1 MRTLIQEMK
10 ERFHEIEAAYCDA
23 CDRPKA
29 HCICEEEAI
38 AEKYAAPV
46 KEEET
51 VEEQN
56 VTGALD
62 GGAGP
67 IKTPHAFS
75 KNPKEK
81 NRKTA
86 EQLGYKIVQEKMD
99 AKYEELIESYTAYAR
114 GDAKITPEG
123 KIKNTIKEVARQLRE
138 IEKTVQHAAR
148 LKTEANIARAGY
160 GPAVDK
166 ALKGISERL
175 IKISERVRALG
186 E

>member
-10 ERFHEIEAAYCDA
+10 QRFHEIEEAYCDG

-29 HCICEEEAI
+29 HCVCDEEPKAG
-38 AEKYAAPV
+38 
-46 KEEET
+46 KEEEP

-56 VTGALD
+56 VTGAI
-62 GGAGP
+62 AGYSTP
-67 IKTPHAFS
+67 NAFAKKTN
-75 KNPKEK
+75 K
-81 NRKTA
+81 KTA
-86 EQLGYKIVQEKMD
+86 EQLGYKLVQEKMD
-99 AKYEELIESYTAYAR
+99 AKYEELIESYTAFAR

-138 IEKTVQHAAR
+138 IEKTIHHAAR
-148 LKTEANIARAGY
+148 LKNEANIARAGY

-166 ALKGISERL
+166 ALRGISERL

>member
-1 MRTLIQEMK
+1 MRSLLQEMK
-10 ERFHEIEAAYCDA
+10 ERFHEIEAASCED
-23 CDRPKA
+23 CNRPKDK
-29 HCICEEEAI
+29 CICE
-38 AEKYAAPV
+38 V
-46 KEEET
+46 EEET

-67 IKTPHAFS
+67 PKTPFAFAT
-75 KNPKEK
+75 KTNK
-81 NRKTA
+81 KTA
-86 EQLGYKIVQEKMD
+86 EQLGYKLVQEAMD
-99 AKYEELIESYTAYAR
+99 RKYEKIIESYTAYAT

-123 KIKNTIKEVARQLRE
+123 KIKNTIKEVARQLQE
-138 IEKTVQHAAR
+138 IEKTVHYAAR
-148 LKTEANIARAGY
+148 LKNETNIARAGY

-166 ALKGISERL
+166 ALNSISQRL

>member
-10 ERFHEIEAAYCDA
+10 QRFHEIEEAYCDV
-23 CDRPKA
+23 CDHPKSR
-29 HCICEEEAI
+29 CICDEEPEQ
-38 AEKYAAPV
+38 ED
-46 KEEET
+46 T

-62 GGAGP
+62 VGSGP
-67 IKTPHAFS
+67 IKTPRAFS

-114 GDAKITPEG
+114 GDAKVTPEG

-138 IEKTVQHAAR
+138 IEKTIYHAAR
-148 LKTEANIARAGY
+148 LKNEANIARAGY

-166 ALKGISERL
+166 ALRGISERL